1 MAYEEGHSFGTLAG
15 EQYFMDVEVKSHDKW
30 GVELNQGSQMVQ
42 LNSDQMEELYQLFK
56 HTIR

>member
-1 MAYEEGHSFGTLAG
+1 MAYEEGYSFGTLAG
-15 EQYFMDVEVKSHDKW
+15 KQYFMDVEVKSHDKW
-30 GVELNQGSQMVQ
+30 GVELNQGGQMVQ